1 MDVILSLLL
10 NQNLLFFEVKII
22 IPGDIFRVNKGL
34 FINDMSLTSSLEG
47 QGGEIPNFLRD
58 ICSQN
63 VSEGCQGTF
72 QHYVWGC
79 SIRATC
85 KVYLLHFYLAFLPP
99 LHIYKLMLY

>member
-47 QGGEIPNFLRD
+47 QGGKFQTFHVTFALRMSLKD
-58 ICSQN
+58 
-63 VSEGCQGTF
+63 VR
-72 QHYVWGC
+72 GC
-79 SIRATC
+79 SIRASC
-85 KVYLLHFYLAFLPP
+85 KVLPFYLVILPP
-99 LHIYKLMLY
+99 LHINK